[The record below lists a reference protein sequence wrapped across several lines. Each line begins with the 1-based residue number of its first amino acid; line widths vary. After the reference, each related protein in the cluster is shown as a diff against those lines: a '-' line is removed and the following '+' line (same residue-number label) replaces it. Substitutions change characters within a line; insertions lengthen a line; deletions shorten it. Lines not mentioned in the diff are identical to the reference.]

1 MVAVVRKTRVKAT
14 APDSRLTECSG
25 RHASVDDLE
34 TVDADDDERASDDRD
49 AGR

>member
-14 APDSRLTECSG
+14 DR
-25 RHASVDDLE
+25 RNDDLE
-34 TVDADDDERASDDRD
+34 TVDADDHERASDDCD